1 MVLTGALQYSV
12 ILFSSILGVVV
23 FGETV
28 TAAIVTGMVIIVV
41 AGLSAS
47 WFTKRE
53 QTATGTRL
61 PKR

>member
-1 MVLTGALQYSV
+1 M